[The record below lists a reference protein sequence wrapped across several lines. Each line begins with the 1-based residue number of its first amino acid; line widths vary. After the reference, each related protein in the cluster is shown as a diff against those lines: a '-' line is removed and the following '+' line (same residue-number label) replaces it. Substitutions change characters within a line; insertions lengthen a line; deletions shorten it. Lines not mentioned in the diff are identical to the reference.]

1 MKYHWMLIVLTAV
14 IYIPVVLVRHSDMLF
29 RDMNI
34 YFIVSIVVAVVLYIF
49 NIYVN
54 SRERTVYSENSD
66 VNITMNQIY
75 KICVTWTYNDES
87 V

>member
-34 YFIVSIVVAVVLYIF
+34 YFIVSIVVAVILYIF

-75 KICVTWTYNDES
+75 KNMCHLDL
-87 V
+87 